1 MKRKIKVW
9 GKLRLYEAS
18 AVGIPAYPDAHAN
31 ASSFSL
37 IKSLSNISLRRKTDF
52 VEETEDMGDELNLME
67 EKETMVEE
75 EMKDIPKTEDK
86 ATEDKATEDKATE
99 DKATEDKA
107 TEDKATED
115 VKEEKKTD
123 VSEMIAKAVKEGIK
137 ELIEAERGLVVQ
149 QPIKTKSLGEMAIE
163 QGLFRFK

>member
-9 GKLRLYEAS
+9 GKLKLYEAS

-37 IKSLSNISLRRKTDF
+37 IKSLSDASLKRKTDF
-52 VEETEDMGDELNLME
+52 AEETEDMGDELNLME

-75 EMKDIPKTEDK
+75 EMKDISKIDDK
-86 ATEDKATEDKATE
+86 VTKDAE
-99 DKATEDKA
+99 
-107 TEDKATED
+107 
-115 VKEEKKTD
+115 EEKKTD
-123 VSEMIAKAVKEGIK
+123 VSEMIAKAIKEGIK
-137 ELIEAERGLVVQ
+137 ELIEAERGLVAQ

>member
-1 MKRKIKVW
+1 
-9 GKLRLYEAS
+9 
-18 AVGIPAYPDAHAN
+18 
-31 ASSFSL
+31 
-37 IKSLSNISLRRKTDF
+37 
-52 VEETEDMGDELNLME
+52 MGDELNLME

-75 EMKDIPKTEDK
+75 EMKDIPK
-86 ATEDKATEDKATE
+86 TEDKATEDKATE